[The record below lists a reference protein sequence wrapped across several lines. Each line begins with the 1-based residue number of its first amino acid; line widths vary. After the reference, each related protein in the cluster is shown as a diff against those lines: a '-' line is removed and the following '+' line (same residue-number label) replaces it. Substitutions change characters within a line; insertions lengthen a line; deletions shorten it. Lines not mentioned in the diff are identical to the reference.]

1 MFYKKMI
8 GPTRF
13 YNNYFLYDM
22 QKEQQT
28 LYIDDFYHILI
39 NSKSYQDSLSK
50 CTTVL
55 KTFNLYNNTHKR
67 FPPTLFFL
75 HNMTSLL
82 GKDAEGKS

>member
-1 MFYKKMI
+1 
-8 GPTRF
+8 
-13 YNNYFLYDM
+13 M

-28 LYIDDFYHILI
+28 LCIDDFYHILI
-39 NSKSYQDSLSK
+39 SNPSK

-55 KTFNLYNNTHKR
+55 KKFYLYNNTYKR

>member
-1 MFYKKMI
+1 MI
-8 GPTRF
+8 HDFTTTIFFRICKR
-13 YNNYFLYDM
+13 N
-22 QKEQQT
+22 KQT
-28 LYIDDFYHILI
+28 LCIDNFYHILI
-39 NSKSYQDSLSK
+39 ANHSK

-82 GKDAEGKS
+82 GKDAEGESID

>member
-1 MFYKKMI
+1 
-8 GPTRF
+8 
-13 YNNYFLYDM
+13 M

-28 LYIDDFYHILI
+28 LCIDDFYHILKT
-39 NSKSYQDSLSK
+39 NTSK

-75 HNMTSLL
+75 HKMTSLL